1 MWSPRECLD
10 VRCRLGGYALAFFIL
25 TVGPDSARAQTLQ
38 GLTFSS
44 QARAEQVGPQH
55 YRLSGN
61 VEGELERE
69 QLKFAADQIDYYTD
83 TRRLIA
89 TGHVVVITP
98 GSHISADK
106 ADLDTRN
113 RTGIYYNAFG
123 TVAVSD
129 GQASP
134 QPASSGSARSSALF
148 GGQDPIAYF
157 YGETIERTGPDTYK
171 ITRGGF
177 TTCVQPTPRWEAVS
191 ATATMRVDRYAVL
204 KHTVLK
210 VKNVPLLYLPVM
222 YYPIQRDDR
231 ATGFLMPIYGNSR
244 YSGQSVSNAFFWAID
259 RSQDMTFVH
268 DWMPSAGQGYG
279 SEYRMVAGPGTDA
292 HMRLY
297 RLSERATPERD
308 AHSSFDVKVST
319 IARLPARL
327 SAKVNVDYFSDVTV
341 QQAYQQDLY
350 NATRQTRSY
359 GGNLSGAW
367 GRDAVSAIF
376 QRADMFNGNVL
387 ARSSGARPR
396 LSYRRSLTQIA
407 GLPLYFATS
416 TEYAALTR
424 AEGVGSDREIEYNL
438 SRYDLTPSI
447 QFPFTKWPFL
457 SVRSSLEWHNTFYSD
472 RYDAKSQPTGDPLYR
487 RYLYMESRIVGPIFS
502 KIFNGGALEGNR
514 YKHLIEPEVTISRTT
529 SFDHRPIIML
539 DNNDFVY
546 GGTTRVTWGVTQRL
560 LAKRAAVGK
569 PASGAATT
577 VATGARPTA
586 ASGGGSTGAQDLLS
600 VQLSQ
605 SYYSNENA
613 STVDGA
619 YGGTYLGRAPDHWS
633 PIALAVRSSPSQTFA
648 TTLRLEY
655 HPGREQFETISADGT
670 VRLTP
675 WLRTGGSYSQV
686 KYGLSTPDEPDVPFT
701 TYLGTQT
708 TVSSPGGAVGGTY
721 AFQMNAASSDMT
733 QQRLGLHYSAQCCG
747 VAFEYQTAALPPYL
761 ARGITHDRR
770 FNISFTLAGIG
781 SFSNFLGAFGV
792 GQGAMGQGGMGAGRR
807 Y

>member
-1 MWSPRECLD
+1 MCSPPEWLE
-10 VRCRLGGYALAFFIL
+10 VHGRLVGCALAFFTLEI
-25 TVGPDSARAQTLQ
+25 GQESARAQTPP

-113 RTGIYYNAFG
+113 RTGIFYNAFG
-123 TVAVSD
+123 TVAVAGD
-129 GQASP
+129 GP
-134 QPASSGSARSSALF
+134 SGSVATGGSGGTSGSQNALF

-177 TTCVQPTPRWEAVS
+177 TTCVQPTPRWEAVTS
-191 ATATMRVDRYAVL
+191 TTTMRVDRYAVL
-204 KHTVLK
+204 RNAVLK

-268 DWMPSAGQGYG
+268 DWMPSSGQGYG
-279 SEYRMVAGPGTDA
+279 SEYRMVAGPGTDG
-292 HMRLY
+292 HVRFY
-297 RLSERATPERD
+297 RLSERATSDRPE
-308 AHSSFDVKVST
+308 AHSSVDVKASA

-327 SAKVNVDYFSDVTV
+327 SAKVHVDYFTDVTI

-359 GGNLSGAW
+359 GGNLSGSW
-367 GRDAVSAIF
+367 GRDSISA
-376 QRADMFNGNVL
+376 MFTREDWFSGNIL
-387 ARSSGARPR
+387 DRTSGARPR
-396 LSYRRSLTQIA
+396 LSYRRSPTQIA
-407 GLPLYFATS
+407 GLPLYFTTS
-416 TEYAALTR
+416 TEYAALSR
-424 AEGVGSDREIEYNL
+424 AEGVGSEHERAYSL
-438 SRYDLTPSI
+438 SRYDVTPSI

-457 SVRSSLEWHNTFYSD
+457 SVRSSLEWHNTYYTD
-472 RYDAKSQPTGDPLYR
+472 RWDKDRQPTGDPLYR
-487 RYLYMESRIVGPIFS
+487 RYVVMQSRIVGPIFS
-502 KIFNGGALEGNR
+502 KVFQGDGGANR

-529 SFDHRPIIML
+529 SFDNREIIVL
-539 DNNDFVY
+539 GHNDSVY
-546 GGTTRVTWGVTQRL
+546 GGTTRVTYGVTQRL
-560 LAKRAAVGK
+560 LAKRRGVGGPAAG
-569 PASGAATT
+569 AAAARSGAAGT
-577 VATGARPTA
+577 
-586 ASGGGSTGAQDLLS
+586 QDLLS

-613 STVDGA
+613 STVDTTYGA
-619 YGGTYLGRAPDHWS
+619 YLGREPDHYS
-633 PIALAVRSSPSQTFA
+633 PIALAVRTNPSEAFNA
-648 TTLRLEY
+648 TLRLEY
-655 HPGREQFETISADGT
+655 HAGRSQFETISADGT
-670 VRLTP
+670 VRVTS

-686 KYGLSTPDEPDVPFT
+686 KYGLTMPGEPEVPST

-708 TVSSPGGAVGGTY
+708 TVSSPGGHLGGVYT
-721 AFQMNAASSDMT
+721 FQMNAASRDLT
-733 QQRLGLHYSAQCCG
+733 HQRLGLHYNAQCCG
-747 VAFEYQTAALPPYL
+747 VAVEYQTTALPPYL
-761 ARGITHDRR
+761 AQPRGITQDRR
-770 FNISFTLAGIG
+770 FNLSFTLAGIG
-781 SFSNFLGAFGV
+781 SFSNFLGAFGI
-792 GQGAMGQGGMGAGRR
+792 GQGASGAAGRR